1 MCEIVLTAPALV
13 PGVASDGHHRACY
26 ASVPMSRTAITG
38 VSLAVQFAAELV
50 VLAALAVWGHGAVD
64 GIGRYAL
71 MVAAPA
77 VAAVVWGVFGAPR
90 GPRHLTGLG
99 RRVLQ
104 VVWFGAGALALG
116 AAFAPVAGLIFALVV
131 AANIAFL
138 TRAGRD

>member
-1 MCEIVLTAPALV
+1 MRR
-13 PGVASDGHHRACY
+13 D
-26 ASVPMSRTAITG
+26 AIIG
-38 VSLAVQFAAELV
+38 VSLALQFAVELA
-50 VLAALAVWGHGAVD
+50 VLAALAWWGYGVVD
-64 GIGRYAL
+64 GVGRYAL

-116 AAFAPVAGLIFALVV
+116 AAWTPIAGVVFALVV

-138 TRAGRD
+138 ARVGRD